1 MNVSVCLRLVC
12 LGVVWCGV
20 VWCVVAW
27 RGVVCVFASGRRE
40 SLLAEIRGFAEPY
53 RTALAKS
60 AAISTSMLSTSL
72 AAEETDVSSDG
83 ACTGLWPSRGVNKN
97 VQHLGGSCLLQPRAS
112 LPVPMHLHPFLLI
125 IEWVSVMLCDAV

>member
-1 MNVSVCLRLVC
+1 MFVCLRL
-12 LGVVWCGV
+12 LFFGVVWCGV
-20 VWCVVAW
+20 VCLL
-27 RGVVCVFASGRRE
+27 ASGRRE

-97 VQHLGGSCLLQPRAS
+97 VQHLRARACFNLVPLYQ
-112 LPVPMHLHPFLLI
+112 LPCICTLF
-125 IEWVSVMLCDAV
+125 W